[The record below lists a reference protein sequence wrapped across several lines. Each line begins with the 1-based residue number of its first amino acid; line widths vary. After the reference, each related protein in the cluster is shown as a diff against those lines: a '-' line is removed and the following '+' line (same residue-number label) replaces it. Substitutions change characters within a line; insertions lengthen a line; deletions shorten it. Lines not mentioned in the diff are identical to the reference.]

1 MAYHDRYA
9 TGRRTGDRI
18 KARIEPPLAMLGPRR
33 TPRQARAR
41 ATFSAIVDACAQL
54 MGSGGY
60 DALTT
65 NAISERAGVSVGTLY
80 EYFPNREAI
89 VAALTTEACGR
100 LVERMTRAVGETDG
114 MTRLQG
120 AEHLIRAGVETLG
133 APQNGFKALLREAPF
148 VLRLPVFHEARKALD
163 LLSQDIRRKAGE
175 QLHLPEPQADAWLI
189 SQMLFSA
196 MLEIAFLDSGEAER
210 GKLVRQLAQ
219 LTFRMA
225 VGREASAEEISSA
238 AHCGRSPLSEQPRP
252 EPLSPPS
259 D

>member
-1 MAYHDRYA
+1 MAYHDRDA
-9 TGRRTGDRI
+9 TSVRTTDRI
-18 KARIEPPLAMLGPRR
+18 KARIEPPLALLGPRR

-41 ATFSAIVDACAQL
+41 ATFAAIVDACAQL
-54 MGSGGY
+54 MASGGY

-89 VAALTTEACGR
+89 VVALTTEACSR

-133 APQNGFKALLREAPF
+133 APRNGFKALMREAPF

-189 SQMLFSA
+189 SQMLFNA
-196 MLEIAFLDSGEAER
+196 MLEIAFLDNSEAER
-210 GKLVRQLAQ
+210 ALLVRQLAQ

-225 VGREASAEEISSA
+225 VGRDASAQEMSSA
-238 AHCGRSPLSEQPRP
+238 GHCARGRLSEQQPP
-252 EPLSPPS
+252 APPASPAS
-259 D
+259 